1 MAIKTFSDKGSAVP
15 AETRGSTVNI
25 GVRLENGYIYVRPRI
40 AADEGIGGPSVTVTN
55 QAYAKYRNQRTASI
69 GANAA
74 GQQKRWS

>member
-1 MAIKTFSDKGSAVP
+1 MAIKTYSDKGNAVP
-15 AETRGSTVNI
+15 DATRGSTVNI

-55 QAYAKYRNQRTASI
+55 PAYAMRNQRTASI